1 MLEVITPAPNAES
14 VIAAVQSG
22 ADAII
27 IRFGGAAGSG
37 FTQAEFTKSVR
48 YCRVRGC
55 RVYAE
60 LDTLV
65 ADSELPAA
73 AELARSACEAGVDA
87 VIAQD
92 WGFIPAARQAA
103 PELRVFA
110 GERLGLHNAAG
121 IEAALQLGA
130 SRVLLPCELSAEEIA
145 ALARRGRAELGVT
158 AYGTLCASRQ
168 GQCYMA
174 AINGRGSAN
183 RGSCPGLC
191 REKYSLGGRMDDYP
205 LSLRDLMALDRIPEF
220 SALGI
225 ASVVVG
231 RGLTRPEQ
239 LAKLT
244 SVAAKCAK
252 DGRKPTPLETDE
264 LELVLTGRQFTPGYY
279 PGGPSEDMQGL
290 PGQPDRDAERAMHA
304 LRKGYADS
312 ELRRVKV
319 EFFALIQAGRPF
331 RSGIQDED
339 GNRAV
344 WNGPEPMEAFGRE
357 FTQGTVEAEFRRTSG
372 TPYSCERVNVMLGPG
387 LMLPEGTLQQAR
399 RELIRAL
406 TVKRAEPPQVE
417 TGRLIPVPG
426 GSPEVASLDT
436 IFEVMSAAQL
446 TEELAELE
454 PDFLYVPLDVLA
466 EDPGSIESFLRRGA
480 TVAAVMPRVIHD
492 GELRGVAAL
501 LQKARTAGVTQALV
515 GNLGHV
521 GIARAAGLDLRG
533 DWSLNLFNSYS
544 LQIAAK
550 AGLLSAAV
558 SFELNMEQIRQL
570 SKPLDTEIIAYGRLP
585 AMLTERC
592 LIKASAGR
600 CACGAPARMS
610 DEYGG
615 VYPVLR
621 EYVCRNAV
629 YGPAKVFLGDRLDDV
644 KKAGVRGARLLFT
657 NEGPRECV
665 EVAKSFLGLSGYR
678 PNGLTRGLYYR
689 GVE

>member
-1 MLEVITPAPNAES
+1 MLEVMTPAPNAEA

-22 ADAII
+22 ADSII
-27 IRFGGAAGSG
+27 IRFGGAGGRG
-37 FTQAEFTKSVR
+37 FTQAEFTKAVR

-65 ADSELPAA
+65 ADSEMPAA
-73 AELARSACEAGVDA
+73 AELVRSACEAGVDA

-92 WGFIPAARQAA
+92 WGFMLAARQSA

-121 IEAALQLGA
+121 LEAAIQLGA
-130 SRVLLPCELSAEEIA
+130 ARVMLPCELPMDEIRA
-145 ALARRGRAELGVT
+145 IARRGGVELGVT
-158 AYGTLCASRQ
+158 VMGTLCASRQ

-174 AINGRGSAN
+174 SINGRGSAN
-183 RGSCPGLC
+183 RGDCPGLC

-205 LSLRDLMALDRIPEF
+205 LSMRDLMALERIPELKE
-220 SALGI
+220 LGV
-225 ASVVVG
+225 AGVVVG
-231 RGLTRPEQ
+231 RGIKRPER

-244 SVAAKCAK
+244 SVGVKCAR
-252 DGRKPTPLETDE
+252 DSRAPTPLEKDE
-264 LELVLTGRQFTPGYY
+264 LELIFTGREFTDGYY
-279 PGGPSEDMQGL
+279 PGGPGEDMLGV

-304 LRKGYADS
+304 IRKGYADS

-344 WNGPEPMEAFGRE
+344 WNGPVPMEAFGQNFNQRY
-357 FTQGTVEAEFRRTSG
+357 VESELRKTSG
-372 TPYSCERVNVMLGPG
+372 TPYSCEQVNVMLGPG
-387 LMLPEGTLQQAR
+387 VMLPEGVLQQAR
-399 RELIRAL
+399 RELIRQL
-406 TVKRAEPPQVE
+406 TAKRAQAPQVRI
-417 TGRLIPVPG
+417 GRLAPAMG
-426 GSPEVASLDT
+426 GSPEAAKLDT
-436 IFEVMSAAQL
+436 IFEVMSASQL

-454 PDFLYVPLDVLA
+454 PDFLYVPISVLA
-466 EDPGSIESFLRRGA
+466 ESPECIEPFLKGNT
-480 TVAAVMPRVIHD
+480 TVAAVLPRVIHD
-492 GELRGVAAL
+492 GQLRGMAEL
-501 LQKARTAGVTQALV
+501 LQRARSAGVTQALV
-515 GNLGHV
+515 GSLGHV
-521 GIARAAGLDLRG
+521 GIARAAGLDVRG
-533 DWSLNLFNSYS
+533 DYGLNVFNSYT
-544 LQIAAK
+544 LQIVSK
-550 AGLLSAAV
+550 AGLLSATL
-558 SFELNMEQIRQL
+558 SFELNMEQIGQL

-600 CACGAPARMS
+600 CACGVPARMS

-615 VYPVLR
+615 VYPVVR

-629 YGPAKVFLGDRLDDV
+629 YGPSKVYLGDRLEDV
-644 KKAGVRGARLLFT
+644 KKAGVRGMRLLFT
-657 NEGPRECV
+657 NEGARECV
-665 EVAKSFLGLSGYR
+665 EVAKSYLGLNDYR

-689 GVE
+689 GV

>member
-1 MLEVITPAPNAES
+1 MLEVMTPAPNAEA

-22 ADAII
+22 ADSII
-27 IRFGGAAGSG
+27 IRFGGAGGRG
-37 FTQAEFTKSVR
+37 FTQAEFTKAVR

-65 ADSELPAA
+65 ADSEMPAA
-73 AELARSACEAGVDA
+73 AELVRSACEAGVDA

-92 WGFIPAARQAA
+92 WGFMLAARQSA

-121 IEAALQLGA
+121 LEAAIQLGA
-130 SRVLLPCELSAEEIA
+130 ARVMLPCELPMDEIRA
-145 ALARRGRAELGVT
+145 IARRGGVELGVT
-158 AYGTLCASRQ
+158 VMGTLCASRQ

-174 AINGRGSAN
+174 SINGRGSAN
-183 RGSCPGLC
+183 RGDCPGLC

-205 LSLRDLMALDRIPEF
+205 LSMRDLMALERIPELKE
-220 SALGI
+220 LGI
-225 ASVVVG
+225 AGVVVG
-231 RGLTRPEQ
+231 RGIKRPER

-244 SVAAKCAK
+244 SVGVKCAR
-252 DGRKPTPLETDE
+252 DSRAPTPLEKDE
-264 LELVLTGRQFTPGYY
+264 LELIFTGREFTDGYY
-279 PGGPSEDMQGL
+279 PGGPGEDMLGV

-304 LRKGYADS
+304 IRKGYADS

-344 WNGPEPMEAFGRE
+344 WNGPVPMEAFGQNFNQRY
-357 FTQGTVEAEFRRTSG
+357 VESELRKTSG
-372 TPYSCERVNVMLGPG
+372 TPYSCEQVNVMLGPG
-387 LMLPEGTLQQAR
+387 VMLPEGVLQQAR
-399 RELIRAL
+399 RELIRQL
-406 TVKRAEPPQVE
+406 TAKRAQAPQVRI
-417 TGRLIPVPG
+417 GRLAPAMG
-426 GSPEVASLDT
+426 GSPEAAKLDT
-436 IFEVMSAAQL
+436 IFEVMSASQL

-454 PDFLYVPLDVLA
+454 PDFLYVPISVLA
-466 EDPGSIESFLRRGA
+466 ESPECIEPFLKGNT
-480 TVAAVMPRVIHD
+480 TVAAVLPRVIHD
-492 GELRGVAAL
+492 GQLRGMAEL
-501 LQKARTAGVTQALV
+501 LQRARSAGVTQALV
-515 GNLGHV
+515 GSLGHV
-521 GIARAAGLDLRG
+521 GIARAAGLDVRG
-533 DWSLNLFNSYS
+533 DYGLNVFNSYT
-544 LQIAAK
+544 LQIVAK
-550 AGLLSAAV
+550 AGLLSATL
-558 SFELNMEQIRQL
+558 SFELNMEQIGQL

-600 CACGAPARMS
+600 CACGVPARMS

-615 VYPVLR
+615 VYPVVR

-629 YGPAKVFLGDRLDDV
+629 YGPSKVYLGDRLEDV
-644 KKAGVRGARLLFT
+644 KKAGVRGMRLLFT
-657 NEGPRECV
+657 NEGARECV
-665 EVAKSFLGLSGYR
+665 EVAKSYLGLNDYR

-689 GVE
+689 GV

>member
-1 MLEVITPAPNAES
+1 MLEVITPAPNAEA

-22 ADAII
+22 ADSII
-27 IRFGGAAGSG
+27 IRFGGAGGRG
-37 FTQAEFTKSVR
+37 FTQAEFTKAVR

-65 ADSELPAA
+65 ADSEMSAA
-73 AELARSACEAGVDA
+73 AELVRSACEAGVDA

-92 WGFIPAARQAA
+92 WGFILAARQSA
-103 PELRVFA
+103 PLMRVFA

-121 IEAALQLGA
+121 IEAAIQLGVA
-130 SRVLLPCELSAEEIA
+130 RVMLPCELPMDEIRA
-145 ALARRGRAELGVT
+145 IARRGGVELGVT
-158 AYGTLCASRQ
+158 VMGTLCASRQ

-183 RGSCPGLC
+183 RGDCPGLC

-205 LSLRDLMALDRIPEF
+205 LSMRDLMAIERIPEL
-220 SALGI
+220 AELGV
-225 ASVVVG
+225 AGVVAG
-231 RGLTRPEQ
+231 RGVARPER
-239 LAKLT
+239 LAKLAQ
-244 SVAAKCAK
+244 VCIKCAR
-252 DGRKPTPLETDE
+252 DLRKPTPLEKDE
-264 LELVLTGRQFTPGYY
+264 LELIFTGREFTEGYY
-279 PGGPSEDMQGL
+279 PGEPDGNMTGL

-304 LRKGYADS
+304 VRKGYADS

-344 WNGPEPMEAFGRE
+344 WNGPEPMAAFGQE
-357 FTQGTVEAEFRRTSG
+357 FNQRTVESEFRKTSG

-387 LMLPEGTLQQAR
+387 VMLPEGMLLQAR
-399 RELIRAL
+399 RELIKQL
-406 TVKRAEPPQVE
+406 TAKRAEAPHMR
-417 TGRLIPVPG
+417 TGRLAPAMG
-426 GSPEVASLDT
+426 GSPETPKLDA
-436 IFEVMSAAQL
+436 IFEVMSASQL
-446 TEELAELE
+446 TEELAELG
-454 PDFLYVPLDVLA
+454 PDLLYVPISVLA
-466 EDPGSIESFLRRGA
+466 ESPESIEPFLPMGT
-480 TVAAVMPRVIHD
+480 TVAAVLPRIVHD
-492 GELRGVAAL
+492 GELREMAGL
-501 LQKARTAGVTQALV
+501 LQRARAAGVTQAVV
-515 GNLGHV
+515 GSLGHI
-521 GIARAAGLDLRG
+521 GIARAAGLDVRG
-533 DWSLNLFNSYS
+533 DYALNIFNSHS
-544 LQIAAK
+544 LQIASK
-550 AGLLSAAV
+550 AGLLSATL

-615 VYPVLR
+615 VYPVVR
-621 EYVCRNAV
+621 EYTCRNAV
-629 YGPAKVFLGDRLDDV
+629 YGPSKVFLGDRLEDV
-644 KKAGVRGARLLFT
+644 KKAGVRGMRLLFT
-657 NEGPRECV
+657 NEGARECV
-665 EVAKSFLGLSGYR
+665 EVAKSFLGLSDYR

-689 GVE
+689 GV

>member
-1 MLEVITPAPNAES
+1 MLEVMTPAPNAEA

-22 ADAII
+22 ADSII
-27 IRFGGAAGSG
+27 IRFGGAGGRG
-37 FTQAEFTKSVR
+37 FTQAEFTKAVR

-65 ADSELPAA
+65 ADSEMPAA
-73 AELARSACEAGVDA
+73 AELVRSACEAGVDA

-92 WGFIPAARQAA
+92 WGFMLAARQSA

-121 IEAALQLGA
+121 LEAAIQLGA
-130 SRVLLPCELSAEEIA
+130 ARVMLPCELPMDEIRA
-145 ALARRGRAELGVT
+145 IARRGGVELGVT
-158 AYGTLCASRQ
+158 VMGTLCASRQ

-174 AINGRGSAN
+174 SINGRGSAN
-183 RGSCPGLC
+183 RGDCPGLC

-205 LSLRDLMALDRIPEF
+205 LSMRDLMALERIPELKE
-220 SALGI
+220 LGV
-225 ASVVVG
+225 AGVVVG
-231 RGLTRPEQ
+231 RGIKRPER

-244 SVAAKCAK
+244 SVGVKCAR
-252 DGRKPTPLETDE
+252 DSRAPTPLEKDE
-264 LELVLTGRQFTPGYY
+264 LELIFTGREFTDGYY
-279 PGGPSEDMQGL
+279 PGGPGEDMLGV

-304 LRKGYADS
+304 IRKGYADS

-344 WNGPEPMEAFGRE
+344 WNGPVPMEAFGQNFNQRY
-357 FTQGTVEAEFRRTSG
+357 VESELRKTSG
-372 TPYSCERVNVMLGPG
+372 TPYSCEQVNVMLGPG
-387 LMLPEGTLQQAR
+387 VMLPEGVLQQAR
-399 RELIRAL
+399 RELIRQL
-406 TVKRAEPPQVE
+406 TAKRAQAPQVRI
-417 TGRLIPVPG
+417 GRLVPAMG
-426 GSPEVASLDT
+426 GSPEAAKLDT
-436 IFEVMSAAQL
+436 IFEVMSASQL

-454 PDFLYVPLDVLA
+454 PDFLYVPISVLA
-466 EDPGSIESFLRRGA
+466 ESPECIEPFLKGNT
-480 TVAAVMPRVIHD
+480 TVAAVLPRVIHD
-492 GELRGVAAL
+492 GQLRGMAEL
-501 LQKARTAGVTQALV
+501 LQRARSAGVTQALV
-515 GNLGHV
+515 GSLGHV
-521 GIARAAGLDLRG
+521 GIARAAGLDVRG
-533 DWSLNLFNSYS
+533 DYGLNVFNSYT
-544 LQIAAK
+544 LQIVAK
-550 AGLLSAAV
+550 AGLLSATL
-558 SFELNMEQIRQL
+558 SFELNMEQIGQL

-600 CACGAPARMS
+600 CACGVPARMS

-615 VYPVLR
+615 VYPVVR

-629 YGPAKVFLGDRLDDV
+629 YGPSKVYLGDRLEDV
-644 KKAGVRGARLLFT
+644 KKAGVRGMRLLFT
-657 NEGPRECV
+657 NEGARECV
-665 EVAKSFLGLSGYR
+665 EVAKSYLGLNDYR

-689 GVE
+689 GV

>member
-1 MLEVITPAPNAES
+1 MLEVMTPAPNAEA

-22 ADAII
+22 ADSII
-27 IRFGGAAGSG
+27 IRFGGAGGRG
-37 FTQAEFTKSVR
+37 FTQAEFTKAVR

-65 ADSELPAA
+65 ADSEMPAA
-73 AELARSACEAGVDA
+73 AELVRSACEAGVDA

-92 WGFIPAARQAA
+92 WGFMLAARQSA

-121 IEAALQLGA
+121 LEAAIQLGA
-130 SRVLLPCELSAEEIA
+130 ARVMLPCELPMDEIRA
-145 ALARRGRAELGVT
+145 IARRGGVELGVT
-158 AYGTLCASRQ
+158 VMGTLCASRQ

-174 AINGRGSAN
+174 SINGRGSAN
-183 RGSCPGLC
+183 RGDCPGLC

-205 LSLRDLMALDRIPEF
+205 LSMRDLMALERIPELKE
-220 SALGI
+220 LGI
-225 ASVVVG
+225 AGVVVG
-231 RGLTRPEQ
+231 RGIKRPER

-244 SVAAKCAK
+244 SVGVKCAR
-252 DGRKPTPLETDE
+252 DSRAPTPLEKDE
-264 LELVLTGRQFTPGYY
+264 LELIFTGREFTDGYY
-279 PGGPSEDMQGL
+279 PGGPGEDMLGV

-304 LRKGYADS
+304 IRKGYADS

-344 WNGPEPMEAFGRE
+344 WNGPVPMEAFGQNFNQRY
-357 FTQGTVEAEFRRTSG
+357 VESELRKTSG
-372 TPYSCERVNVMLGPG
+372 TPYSCEQVNVMLGPG
-387 LMLPEGTLQQAR
+387 VMLPEGVLQQAR
-399 RELIRAL
+399 RELIRQL
-406 TVKRAEPPQVE
+406 TAKRAQAPQVRI
-417 TGRLIPVPG
+417 GRLAPAMG
-426 GSPEVASLDT
+426 GSPEAAKLDT
-436 IFEVMSAAQL
+436 IFEVMSASQL

-454 PDFLYVPLDVLA
+454 PDFLYVPISVLA
-466 EDPGSIESFLRRGA
+466 ESPECIEPFLKGNT
-480 TVAAVMPRVIHD
+480 TVAAVLPRVIHD
-492 GELRGVAAL
+492 GQLRGMAEL
-501 LQKARTAGVTQALV
+501 LQRARSAGVTQALV
-515 GNLGHV
+515 GSLGHV
-521 GIARAAGLDLRG
+521 GIARAAGLDVRG
-533 DWSLNLFNSYS
+533 DYGLNVFNSYT
-544 LQIAAK
+544 LQIVSK
-550 AGLLSAAV
+550 AGLLSATL
-558 SFELNMEQIRQL
+558 SFELNMEQIGQL

-600 CACGAPARMS
+600 CACGVPARMS

-615 VYPVLR
+615 VYPVVR

-629 YGPAKVFLGDRLDDV
+629 YGPSKVYLGDRLEDV
-644 KKAGVRGARLLFT
+644 KKAGVRGMRLLFT
-657 NEGPRECV
+657 NEGARECV
-665 EVAKSFLGLSGYR
+665 EVAKSYLGLNDYR

-689 GVE
+689 GV

>member
-466 EDPGSIESFLRRGA
+466 EDPGSIEPFLRRGA

-501 LQKARTAGVTQALV
+501 LQKARTAGVTQALGRQSGPRGDSPRRGPGPARGLV
-515 GNLGHV
+515 AEPLQLLLAPDRREG
-521 GIARAAGLDLRG
+521 RAAFRRGLFRAEHGADKAVIQAAGYGDNSLWPPARHADGALPHKGQRGPLR
-533 DWSLNLFNSYS
+533 LRRPRPY
-544 LQIAAK
+544 
-550 AGLLSAAV
+550 
-558 SFELNMEQIRQL
+558 ERRIRRGI
-570 SKPLDTEIIAYGRLP
+570 PRPARVRLP
-585 AMLTERC
+585 QRC
-592 LIKASAGR
+592 VRPGKGLSGRQAGR
-600 CACGAPARMS
+600 RQKSRSARGAAALHER
-610 DEYGG
+610 
-615 VYPVLR
+615 R
-621 EYVCRNAV
+621 A
-629 YGPAKVFLGDRLDDV
+629 
-644 KKAGVRGARLLFT
+644 AGVRGGRKELFGPERIPAERAYARALLQ
-657 NEGPRECV
+657 RC
-665 EVAKSFLGLSGYR
+665 
-678 PNGLTRGLYYR
+678 
-689 GVE
+689 

>member
-1 MLEVITPAPNAES
+1 MLEVMTPAPNAEA

-22 ADAII
+22 ADSII
-27 IRFGGAAGSG
+27 IRFGGAGGRG
-37 FTQAEFTKSVR
+37 FTQAEFTKAVR

-65 ADSELPAA
+65 ADSEMPAA
-73 AELARSACEAGVDA
+73 AELVRSACEAGVDA

-92 WGFIPAARQAA
+92 WGFMLAARQSA

-121 IEAALQLGA
+121 LEAAIQLGA
-130 SRVLLPCELSAEEIA
+130 ARVMLPCELPMDEIRA
-145 ALARRGRAELGVT
+145 IARRGGVELGVT
-158 AYGTLCASRQ
+158 VMGTLCASRQ

-174 AINGRGSAN
+174 SINGRGSAN
-183 RGSCPGLC
+183 RGDCPGLC

-205 LSLRDLMALDRIPEF
+205 LSMRDLMALERIPELKE
-220 SALGI
+220 LGI
-225 ASVVVG
+225 AGVVVG
-231 RGLTRPEQ
+231 RGIKRPER

-244 SVAAKCAK
+244 SVGVKCAR
-252 DGRKPTPLETDE
+252 DSRAPTPLEKDE
-264 LELVLTGRQFTPGYY
+264 LELIFTGREFTDGYY
-279 PGGPSEDMQGL
+279 PGGPGEDMLGV

-304 LRKGYADS
+304 IRKGYADS

-344 WNGPEPMEAFGRE
+344 WNGPVPMEAFGQNFNQRY
-357 FTQGTVEAEFRRTSG
+357 VESELRKTSG
-372 TPYSCERVNVMLGPG
+372 TPYSCEQVNVMLGPG
-387 LMLPEGTLQQAR
+387 VMLPEGVLQQAR
-399 RELIRAL
+399 RELIRQL
-406 TVKRAEPPQVE
+406 TAKRAQAPQVRI
-417 TGRLIPVPG
+417 GRLAPAMG
-426 GSPEVASLDT
+426 GSPEAAKLDT
-436 IFEVMSAAQL
+436 IFEVMSASQL

-454 PDFLYVPLDVLA
+454 PDFLYVPISVLA
-466 EDPGSIESFLRRGA
+466 ESPECIEPFLKGNT
-480 TVAAVMPRVIHD
+480 TVAAVLPRVIHD
-492 GELRGVAAL
+492 GQLRGMAEL
-501 LQKARTAGVTQALV
+501 LQRARSAGVTQALV
-515 GNLGHV
+515 GSLGHV
-521 GIARAAGLDLRG
+521 GIARAAGLDVRG
-533 DWSLNLFNSYS
+533 DYGLNVFNSYT
-544 LQIAAK
+544 LQIVAK
-550 AGLLSAAV
+550 AGLLSATL
-558 SFELNMEQIRQL
+558 SFELNMEQIGQL

-600 CACGAPARMS
+600 CACGVPARMS

-615 VYPVLR
+615 VYPVVR

-629 YGPAKVFLGDRLDDV
+629 YGPSKVYLGDRLEDV
-644 KKAGVRGARLLFT
+644 KKAGVHGMRLLFT
-657 NEGPRECV
+657 NEGARECV
-665 EVAKSFLGLSGYR
+665 EVAKSYLGLNDYR

-689 GVE
+689 GV